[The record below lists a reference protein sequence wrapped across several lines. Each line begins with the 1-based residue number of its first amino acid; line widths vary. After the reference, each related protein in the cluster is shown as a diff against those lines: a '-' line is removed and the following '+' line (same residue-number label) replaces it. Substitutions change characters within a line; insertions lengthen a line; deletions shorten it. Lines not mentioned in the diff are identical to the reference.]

1 MRISP
6 NIASHNDRSPAT
18 NRPQLP
24 HGRRIKT
31 LDCPHISR
39 LTFDSNAAKHI
50 VLPKSVRAA
59 FLFYS
64 PVSFQNKRILK
75 RIAVGVYRQNQP
87 AWLRRR
93 RNGKKKDDSGFTWT
107 YFLLDIVWKE
117 PVSPHGDSK
126 WWKTNFRLNRKCIA
140 SPPVGK
146 KTQRQI
152 SVKASDNIKI

>member
-1 MRISP
+1 MIDRRQQIVRSCHTGGGSRRWTVRIYLDWRLIRMQPSISYCQSP
-6 NIASHNDRSPAT
+6 FALLS
-18 NRPQLP
+18 
-24 HGRRIKT
+24 
-31 LDCPHISR
+31 
-39 LTFDSNAAKHI
+39 F
-50 VLPKSVRAA
+50 
-59 FLFYS
+59 FYS

-93 RNGKKKDDSGFTWT
+93 RNGKNRDDSGFTWT